1 MQTLNRALLSA
12 KTEEARKVIEGCRRD
27 SGFHASTRNYPQF
40 WNRDLVYS
48 IDSLLELGYAN
59 EVKEQ
64 LSRFLKHQKHNGRI
78 PTSIHDSK
86 KFGEIPGFH
95 SWTADTEILFIIGVA
110 KYATFTSDLQFLEK
124 NAGSLKRCLDYIE
137 RKLDK
142 EGLIPGMDWR
152 DAMPNYMGKYL
163 LSNQMLL
170 VNMYD
175 AIGMLEKADKLR
187 DTVNRLFYSEASG
200 FYADSI
206 YWRGSVV
213 QNDMHF
219 DSLGNSLAVLNNT
232 AGERA
237 KMVLSAMEKAKT
249 EFGYANITPPYAI
262 EKRDFFTSL
271 GRLHA
276 FVRNGAFRRNAPGT
290 YQNSTIWPFVESR
303 VVEAMRSAGLNE
315 KADLASSLILSRR
328 GMNEVYDSRSGAP
341 QESEGQLWT
350 AAAIISVARGI
361 DRA

>member
-1 MQTLNRALLSA
+1 MRTLSGPSLSA
-12 KTEEARKVIEGCRRD
+12 KAQEALKVMEGCRRD
-27 SGFHASTRNYPQF
+27 LGFHASTKNYPQF

-64 LSRFLKHQKHNGRI
+64 LLGFLKHQKRNGRI
-78 PTSIHDSK
+78 PTSVHESK
-86 KFGEIPGFH
+86 KFGDIPSFH

-110 KYATFTSDLQFLEK
+110 KYATFTYDMQFLQQNE
-124 NAGSLKRCLDYIE
+124 GRLKLCLDYVE
-137 RKLDK
+137 RRLDK
-142 EGLIPGMDWR
+142 DGLIKGMDWR
-152 DAMPNYMGKYL
+152 DAMPNYIGKYL

-170 VNMYD
+170 INMYD
-175 AIGMLEKADKLR
+175 SIAMPEKAHR
-187 DTVNRLFYSEASG
+187 IRENVNRLFYSESDG

-206 YWRGSVV
+206 VRSGDAIKK
-213 QNDMHF
+213 DMHL

-232 AGERA
+232 AADRA
-237 KMVLSAMEKAKT
+237 KRVLSALEMAKT
-249 EFGYANITPPYAI
+249 PFGYANITPPYQI

-271 GRLHA
+271 RRLHA

-303 VVEAMRSAGLNE
+303 VVESMRSAGLGE
-315 KADLASSLILSRR
+315 KADLASSLMLSRR
-328 GMNEVYDSRSGAP
+328 GMNEVYDPVTGAP
-341 QESEGQLWT
+341 EESEGQLWT
-350 AAAIISVARGI
+350 AAAIISVARGT